1 MQKLNFQ
8 KVKNLKAA
16 LGLPNMTMTL
26 NNWEQPI
33 TLIKVLQDIVKGD
46 LVTTQQELKFQG
58 VVQPLSAERL
68 QLLPEGQRSW
78 EHLLI
83 HVKSGVLDLQT
94 ADKVL
99 YNKKR
104 FKIMAVKDYA
114 AYGFCEYELIRDFES
129 NPIVE

>member
-8 KVKNLKAA
+8 KAQNLKQA
-16 LGLPNMTMTL
+16 LGLPNMAMTL

-33 TLIKVLQDIVKGD
+33 TLIKVIQDIVEGD
-46 LVTTQQELKFQG
+46 LVTTQQELNFQG
-58 VVQPLSAERL
+58 VVQPLSTERL

-83 HVKSGVLDLQT
+83 HVKSGILDLKT

-104 FKIMAVKDYA
+104 FKIMAVKDYV

>member
-8 KVKNLKAA
+8 KTNLKRA
-16 LGLPNMTMTL
+16 LGLPNMAMTL

-33 TLIKVLQDIVKGD
+33 TLIKVIQAIVEGD
-46 LVTTQQELKFQG
+46 LVTTQQSLNFQG
-58 VVQPLSAERL
+58 VVQPLSTERL

-83 HVKSGVLDLQT
+83 HVKSGILDLKT

-104 FKIMAVKDYA
+104 FKIMVVKDYA
-114 AYGFCEYELIRDFES
+114 AYEFCEYELIRDFES
-129 NPIVE
+129 NPTVE